1 MKLLLTQYKRIVKKN
16 IVTINMILTSM
27 IVRSRFIDT
36 SVMASITCPNSQ
48 DPIKFAGKH
57 ITVNKNE
64 RTNSA

>member
-1 MKLLLTQYKRIVKKN
+1 
-16 IVTINMILTSM
+16 MILTSM